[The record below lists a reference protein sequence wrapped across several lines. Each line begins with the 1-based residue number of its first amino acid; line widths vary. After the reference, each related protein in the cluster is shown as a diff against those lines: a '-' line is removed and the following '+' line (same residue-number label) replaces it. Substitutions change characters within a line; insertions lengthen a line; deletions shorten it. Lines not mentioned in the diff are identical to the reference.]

1 MDMSKLEKG
10 RKDKDAHFWL
20 LDELAGTITGVQK
33 HKKRSIQEVEK
44 WLTPSSEAFARLCYE
59 NYCKNVE
66 LKHKGE
72 KEVTP
77 TKYTHEGRGAKRN
90 QGWSMEGIKRY
101 NILYKS
107 VKEDRE
113 KNSNTDIAYF
123 NKKKQEAEDS
133 QKERKRAKVVTER
146 EKDWMEAEEDALSIG
161 ETY

>member
-1 MDMSKLEKG
+1 MDMSRLEKG
-10 RKDKDAHFWL
+10 RKDEKAHFWL
-20 LDELAGTITGVQK
+20 LDELAGTIAGMQK

-72 KEVTP
+72 ENVTP

-101 NILYKS
+101 NILYKI
-107 VKEDRE
+107 VKDDRE
-113 KNSNTDIAYF
+113 ENSNTDIAYF
-123 NKKKQEAEDS
+123 DKKKQEVEDS
-133 QKERKRAKVVTER
+133 QKERKKAKVVTER
-146 EKDWMEAEEDALSIG
+146 EKDWMEAEEDALSVG